1 MKKFAIAFA
10 TLALAVASAASSHN
24 VTLFQPT
31 TVNGTE
37 LKPGDYKVEVE
48 GNKAVFKQGKK
59 AVEVSVKVE
68 ENAEKYGANS
78 ARYVEGSRLQE
89 LRIGGT
95 HTKLVF
101 ENAGGAAAGGSELK

>member
-31 TVNGTE
+31 VINGTE
-37 LKPGDYKVEVE
+37 LKPGDYKVEVD
-48 GNKAVFKQGKK
+48 GNKAIFKQGKK
-59 AVEVSVKVE
+59 SVEATVKVE

-78 ARYVEGSRLQE
+78 ARYLEGSRLQE

-101 ENAGGAAAGGSELK
+101 ENGGGAATGGTELK